1 MERVLENTVSTNLE
15 KCENLEKAQND
26 FLKSTLGIVINT
38 AVDIGIRAALPNLIE
53 DQVIGIKDAILS
65 SGFESGVNQA
75 VSSAIDLG
83 KSAIGVITGNFENIS
98 QARNAIKNG
107 GIIDNVS
114 DLLDVAIDKA
124 NEKEMIPKEAA
135 KLIKR
140 SKNSIMD
147 ALNSNIESEFLGQL
161 ESIDKINKYEEN
173 WKSFYEDK
181 NFDGMDKEYKKIKTE
196 LEKVMPI
203 EQTLRSARSL
213 ETLHLLM
220 KNKGEKFEL
229 SNEEIELA
237 NQLVS

>member
-1 MERVLENTVSTNLE
+1 
-15 KCENLEKAQND
+15 
-26 FLKSTLGIVINT
+26 
-38 AVDIGIRAALPNLIE
+38 
-53 DQVIGIKDAILS
+53 
-65 SGFESGVNQA
+65 
-75 VSSAIDLG
+75 
-83 KSAIGVITGNFENIS
+83 
-98 QARNAIKNG
+98 
-107 GIIDNVS
+107 
-114 DLLDVAIDKA
+114 
-124 NEKEMIPKEAA
+124 MIPKEAA
-135 KLIKR
+135 KLIKK

-203 EQTLRSARSL
+203 EQTLRSARTL

-237 NQLVS
+237 NQLVSQIK

>member
-1 MERVLENTVSTNLE
+1 MERVLDNTISPSLE
-15 KCENLEKAQND
+15 TENLGKAQNN

-53 DQVIGIKDAILS
+53 EQVIGIKDAILS
-65 SGFESGVNQA
+65 NGFESGVNQA
-75 VSSAIDLG
+75 INSAIDLG
-83 KSAIGVITGNFENIS
+83 KSAIGIVTGNFQNIS
-98 QARNAIKNG
+98 QAKNAIKKG

-124 NEKEMIPKEAA
+124 NEKKMLPKEAA
-135 KLIKR
+135 REIKN
-140 SKNSIMD
+140 SKNLIID

-161 ESIDKINKYEEN
+161 ESLDKINKCEEN
-173 WKSFYEDK
+173 WKNFYKEK
-181 NFDGMDKEYKKIKTE
+181 NFEGMDKEYKKIQNE
-196 LEKVMPI
+196 LKKVMPI
-203 EQTLRSARSL
+203 EETLKSARTL

-229 SNEEIELA
+229 STEEIELA